1 MERIK
6 QKLHSRRGASIIL
19 AMLLMMVAV
28 MVSAVIISASY
39 TAAKRVNDD
48 SDRQQGLL
56 TASSAARFVAEDLR
70 GVEFSK
76 TTTQYYVYNPYKDEN
91 EDTYYVKEPTGA
103 PIITWTPASDD
114 GSGGL
119 FNTALR
125 QIAEKADYGY
135 EVEGEYDLLISPPEG
150 TSLLTAIFHF
160 TLEADGEG
168 FKLKDPL
175 VYTVSS
181 PDDRGDADCMENSKN
196 KIWMDDISVVIDFT
210 KSGSY
215 SYELEDGTI
224 KTWRVTGVKLMT
236 ANEEG

>member
-76 TTTQYYVYNPYKDEN
+76 KPHSITFIILTRMIKEIPTTSRSRLEHRLSLGRLRVMTVP
-91 EDTYYVKEPTGA
+91 EDC
-103 PIITWTPASDD
+103 
-114 GSGGL
+114 
-119 FNTALR
+119 
-125 QIAEKADYGY
+125 
-135 EVEGEYDLLISPPEG
+135 LI
-150 TSLLTAIFHF
+150 
-160 TLEADGEG
+160 
-168 FKLKDPL
+168 PL
-175 VYTVSS
+175 
-181 PDDRGDADCMENSKN
+181 
-196 KIWMDDISVVIDFT
+196 
-210 KSGSY
+210 
-215 SYELEDGTI
+215 
-224 KTWRVTGVKLMT
+224 
-236 ANEEG
+236 